1 MMSTE
6 EGKKAIIVPNQD
18 SFTPAEIRKLLGISR
33 NTVYYWL
40 DQGKLA
46 SRPGFFGGRVVGR
59 DDLIGFI
66 QAYLDV
72 IISAPTEQ
80 D

>member
-6 EGKKAIIVPNQD
+6 EIQKKKVIVPNQE
-18 SFTPAEIRKLLGISR
+18 SFTPAEIRKLLGVPR

-40 DQGKLA
+40 DEKKLV

-59 DDLIGFI
+59 QDLIVFI
-66 QAYLDV
+66 RDYLDV
-72 IISAPTEQ
+72 VISGE
-80 D
+80 

>member
-1 MMSTE
+1 MSTAE
-6 EGKKAIIVPNQD
+6 TRKVIIVPNQE
-18 SFTPAEIRKLLGISR
+18 SFTPAEIRKLLGVSR

-40 DQGKLA
+40 DKKKLA
-46 SRPGFFGGRVVGR
+46 SRPRFFWGGRVVSR

-66 QAYLDV
+66 QVYLDV
-72 IISAPTEQ
+72 VISAPQEE